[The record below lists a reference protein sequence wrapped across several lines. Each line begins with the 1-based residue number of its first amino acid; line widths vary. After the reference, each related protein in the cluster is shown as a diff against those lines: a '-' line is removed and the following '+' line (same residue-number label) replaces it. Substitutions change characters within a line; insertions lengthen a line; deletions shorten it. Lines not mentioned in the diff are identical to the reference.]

1 MAGRVAFYTR
11 VGSPR
16 QCAPALLICSAFA
29 LGACSAAPS
38 SADLTGSI
46 PTAAATTAAPVPPGP
61 AAKAPDA
68 GAKPSDW
75 EAVRR
80 SVARAEAS
88 AGAEVAKDKA
98 KTKEKAR
105 IEWANAETGN
115 SGTISDVIAS
125 GRAGGACKGFNT
137 TVSSVDGVRLYRG
150 QLCRRA
156 SGWELTSVEP
166 ADSGRM

>member
-11 VGSPR
+11 AGSPR
-16 QCAPALLICSAFA
+16 QCAPALLICSAFV

-38 SADLTGSI
+38 TADLTGSI
-46 PTAAATTAAPVPPGP
+46 PTAAAAAPAPPVP

-80 SVARAEAS
+80 SVARAEPS
-88 AGAEVAKDKA
+88 AGAEPVKDKA
-98 KTKEKAR
+98 KTREKAR

-115 SGTISDVIAS
+115 SGTISGVIAS
-125 GRAGGACKGFNT
+125 GRAGAACKGFNT

-166 ADSGRM
+166 ADSGRL